1 MVKKVGKYTLPAYSV
16 LMSVY
21 DRELPENL
29 NESLESMLMQSYPP
43 TELVLVCDGKLTNE
57 LDVIVKSFQ
66 NEYKRIF
73 RIVRIDEN
81 VGVGKALNEGIAA
94 CRCEFI
100 VRMDSDDI
108 SFQHRCLKQ
117 MLLFAVKPTLDIVG
131 SFVEEFDQDAGRPNG
146 IRQVPIMHKD
156 IMEYARRRSPFNRQS
171 VAFRRSAAM
180 ECGGYST
187 ELRYCE
193 DYEFVV
199 RMLASGARGQNI
211 PEPLVRFR
219 VNSKTPELRKSW
231 ALTKA
236 FIKVRWVIFTSGYT
250 SFNDFLVPCVV
261 QLLLFVLPHRFT
273 HWFYNTFLR
282 KNEARRRKKR
292 RKRRGLKKGRKK
304 GSADTGL

>member
-1 MVKKVGKYTLPAYSV
+1 MRRTVDKVGRYTLPKYSV

-43 TELVLVCDGKLTNE
+43 AELVLVCDGRLTNE

-94 CRCEFI
+94 CRCEYI

-108 SFQHRCLKQ
+108 SFQHRSLKE
-117 MLLFAVKPTLDIVG
+117 MLLFAVKPGLDIVG
-131 SFVEEFDQDAGRPNG
+131 SYVEEYDEDAGRSNG
-146 IRQVPIMHKD
+146 IREVPIMHKD
-156 IMEYARRRSPFNRQS
+156 IVEYARRRTPFNRQS

-180 ECGGYST
+180 EIGGYNT
-187 ELRYCE
+187 DLKYCE
-193 DYEFVV
+193 DYDFAV
-199 RMLASGARGQNI
+199 RMLASGARAQNI

-219 VNSKTPELRKSW
+219 VNKNTPEVRGSW
-231 ALTKA
+231 KLTKA
-236 FIKVRWVIFTSGYT
+236 FIRVRWELFTSGYT
-250 SFNDFLVPCVV
+250 SFTDFFIPCAV
-261 QLLLFVLPHRFT
+261 QLVLFVFPHSFT
-273 HWFYNTFLR
+273 SWFYSRFLR
-282 KNEARRRKKR
+282 RSRKHKKRRRRKS
-292 RKRRGLKKGRKK
+292 GPK
-304 GSADTGL
+304 GSKNTRKDG